1 MAIFNRA
8 VSAGVQQGQYGLRPE
23 VINWNA
29 PLVLGSYKVSNSNN
43 VYTTQTVFTAASVNS
58 TLAPATNI
66 DFPRNLVY
74 QLSLTN
80 GTASSAMISGG
91 TFVVLGRLD
100 NGSTAS
106 ESVAFTRLAAASVG
120 IQGTTCFAR
129 VDTLSYSNVSL
140 ATASSSASN
149 SVSFYIGVGN
159 KVGIPWSVKQTNPSP
174 FPWAW
179 IGTSIQLTTSHTD
192 STSSNAYTVI
202 TGPIGSAGLSMSNA
216 LATNTPVLV
225 RAILNR

>member
-1 MAIFNRA
+1 MAIYNRA
-8 VSAGVQQGQYGLRPE
+8 VSAGVQGQQYGLRPE

-58 TLAPATNI
+58 TVAPGTNI

-80 GTASSAMISGG
+80 GTASSGIISGG
-91 TFVVLGRLD
+91 TFVALGRLD
-100 NGSTAS
+100 NQSTAS
-106 ESVAFTRLAAASVG
+106 ESVAMTRLAAASVP
-120 IQGTTCFAR
+120 IQGTVVWGQ
-129 VDTLSYSNVSL
+129 VDTFSYRSVSL
-140 ATASSSASN
+140 KTASSSVSN
-149 SVSFYIGVGN
+149 SISLYIGVGN
-159 KVGIPWSVKQTNPSP
+159 KVGLPWAVKQTNPNP
-174 FPWAW
+174 IPWAW

-202 TGPIGSAGLSMSNA
+202 TGQIGVAGISMSNG
-216 LATNTPVLV
+216 LATNTPVQV